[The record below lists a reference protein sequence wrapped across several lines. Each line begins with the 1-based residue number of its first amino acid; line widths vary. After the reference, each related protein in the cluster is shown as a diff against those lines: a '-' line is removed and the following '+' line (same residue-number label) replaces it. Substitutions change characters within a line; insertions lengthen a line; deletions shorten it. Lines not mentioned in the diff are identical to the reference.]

1 MGLTDEPNFEFVP
14 VHRTAF
20 AKKMLLEVAHP
31 SPIEA
36 QLELSNLLEWLN
48 TRLGISGHTDF
59 THPGG

>member
-1 MGLTDEPNFEFVP
+1 MGLTDDPNFEFVP

-20 AKKMLLEVAHP
+20 AKKLLLEAAHP

-48 TRLGISGHTDF
+48 TRGLMPGNTDF